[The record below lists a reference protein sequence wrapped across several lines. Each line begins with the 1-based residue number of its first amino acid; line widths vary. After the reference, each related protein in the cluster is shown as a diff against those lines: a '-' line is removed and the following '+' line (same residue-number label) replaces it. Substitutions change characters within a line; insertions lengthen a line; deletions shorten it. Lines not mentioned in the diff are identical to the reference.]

1 MRHTIIVPQD
11 PGGGTRLPDLETKD
25 FIKEM
30 TFEAGFEERV
40 EIVQVRK
47 RPEGTG
53 SPGLLSPWTAG
64 SCLSLPTSLG
74 G

>member
-47 RPEGTG
+47 RPEREQALRASFPLGLQAPA
-53 SPGLLSPWTAG
+53 SPCPPA
-64 SCLSLPTSLG
+64 
-74 G
+74 